1 MDFND
6 AIAYIHSTYRFGSKL
21 GLENM
26 RRLLG
31 LMEDPHKELEFIHI
45 AGTNGKGS
53 TASFISHALME
64 TGLVVGTYTSP
75 FIIEFNERIKINF
88 QNISNEDLAQ
98 ITEYVKSK
106 VDILVEAGEN
116 HPTEFE
122 IVTSIAFEYF
132 KRKKCDIVVLEVG
145 LGGRFDATNII
156 DVPLCAVI
164 TKIGYD
170 HKEYLG
176 DTLDKIAF
184 EKAGIIKNSIKVF
197 TCDQLPEAM
206 RVIEDKCKETG
217 SALTVA
223 NADYKLISRNIDSQ
237 IYEYKGIRIEIPLCG
252 EHQIKN
258 SILAFEVLK
267 EIGLP
272 YDKILSGFLKT
283 VWIGRFDVLLKEPL
297 FIVDGAHN
305 PDAAAELGR
314 TITDYFKD
322 KKIIFIMGV
331 FKDKDY
337 PEMIGNLIS
346 HAKTFITFT
355 IDNERALDG
364 EVLAGYIRNHYG
376 NVVNCDKIKEAVR
389 HALLISEKDD
399 VIIAFGSLSYIGEL
413 GKTIKAEV

>member
-1 MDFND
+1 MDYNE

-31 LMEDPHKELEFIHI
+31 LMEDPQKELEFIHI

-64 TGLVVGTYTSP
+64 TGLLVGTYTSP
-75 FIIEFNERIKINF
+75 FIVEFNERIKLDF
-88 QNISNEDLAQ
+88 DNISNDDLAQ
-98 ITEYVKSK
+98 ITEFVKSK
-106 VDILVEAGEN
+106 VDILVLAGEN

-122 IVTSIAFEYF
+122 IVTCIAFEYF

-156 DVPLCAVI
+156 DTPVCAVI

-176 DTLDKIAF
+176 DTLEKIAF

-206 RVIEDKCKETG
+206 SVIQEACRQRG
-217 SALTVA
+217 CALTVA
-223 NADYKLISRNIDSQ
+223 AADYKLISRDIDSQ
-237 IYEYKGIRIEIPLCG
+237 VYEYKGKQIRIPLRG

-258 SILAFEVLK
+258 SILAYEVLK
-267 EIGLP
+267 EIGVP
-272 YDKILSGFLKT
+272 DDKILSGFLKT
-283 VWIGRFDVLLKEPL
+283 VWAGRFDVLLREPL

-305 PDAAAELGR
+305 PDAAVELGK
-314 TITDYFKD
+314 TITDYFDD
-322 KKIIFIMGV
+322 KKIIFLMGV

-337 PEMIGNLIS
+337 PAMIEQVIS
-346 HAKTFITFT
+346 HAKAFITFT
-355 IDNERALDG
+355 IDSERALAG
-364 EVLAGYIRNHYG
+364 EVLAGHIRKHFK
-376 NVVNCDKIKEAVR
+376 NVVNHDKIKEAVK
-389 HALLISEKDD
+389 HALITAGKDD